1 MSNIFT
7 DSIILFILK
16 IVSFYFCIMFSL
28 KLLRNYLFKSK
39 KSIMIILGSGGHTG
53 ELLLMIKKLDFNK
66 FSSCYFLSAHNDK
79 NSENKAK
86 ETIQINNYKNTKF
99 HFLKIYRARNVGQ
112 SFISSIPTTI
122 YALFQ
127 SFIILIKNRPN
138 MVVTNG
144 PGVAFP
150 IIFIGYILR
159 ILMILSEF
167 KIMFIESYCRTKSI
181 SLCGKMVEPLCDRFI
196 VLWKNLESKK
206 REYLGKIL

>member
-1 MSNIFT
+1 MLFLFNS
-7 DSIILFILK
+7 SILLLTIK
-16 IVSFYFCIMFSL
+16 YIVIYFCLMFGL
-28 KLLRNYLFKSK
+28 KLIRKYFNKSK

-53 ELLLMIKKLDFNK
+53 EILLMIQKLDFNK
-66 FSSCYFLSAHNDK
+66 FSSCFFLSSHNDK
-79 NSENKAK
+79 NSDNKAK
-86 ETIQINNYKNTKF
+86 ESIQIKKYKNTKF

-112 SFISSIPTTI
+112 SFISSIPTTL

-127 SFIILIKNRPN
+127 SIYILIKYRPN

-150 IIFIGYILR
+150 ILFIGYFLR
-159 ILMILSEF
+159 LFLILSEF

-181 SLCGKMVEPLCDRFI
+181 SLCGKIVEPLCDRFI
-196 VLWKNLESKK
+196 VLWKNLETQK

>member
-1 MSNIFT
+1 MFISF
-7 DSIILFILK
+7 SVLLFLLK
-16 IVSFYFCIMFSL
+16 IIVLYFCIMFGL
-28 KLLRNYLFKSK
+28 KLIRTYVFKSK

-53 ELLLMIKKLDFNK
+53 EILLMIQKLDFNK
-66 FSSCYFLSAHNDK
+66 FSSCYFVSSHNDK

-86 ETIQINNYKNTKF
+86 ESIPIDKYKNTKF
-99 HFLKIYRARNVGQ
+99 IFLKIYRSRNVGQ
-112 SFISSIPTTI
+112 SFISSIPTTL

-127 SFIILIKNRPN
+127 SFFILIKYRPN

-150 IIFIGYILR
+150 ILFIGYILR
-159 ILMILSEF
+159 ILMILCEF

-181 SLCGKMVEPLCDRFI
+181 SLCGKIVEPLCDRFI

-206 REYLGKIL
+206 RKYL

>member
-1 MSNIFT
+1 MFISISVLIF
-7 DSIILFILK
+7 LLK
-16 IVSFYFCIMFSL
+16 LIVFYFCIMFGL
-28 KLLRNYLFKSK
+28 KLIRIYLFKSK

-53 ELLLMIKKLDFNK
+53 EILLMIQKLDFNK
-66 FSSCYFLSAHNDK
+66 FSSCYFVSSHNDK

-86 ETIQINNYKNTKF
+86 ESIQINKYKNTKF
-99 HFLKIYRARNVGQ
+99 YFLKIYRARNVGQ
-112 SFISSIPTTI
+112 SFISSIPTTL

-127 SFIILIKNRPN
+127 SFFILIKYRPN

-150 IIFIGYILR
+150 ILFIGYILR
-159 ILMILSEF
+159 KLMILCEF

-181 SLCGKMVEPLCDRFI
+181 SLCGKIVEPFCDRFI
-196 VLWKNLESKK
+196 VLWKNLETKK

>member
-1 MSNIFT
+1 MFFFT
-7 DSIILFILK
+7 TTTLLFL
-16 IVSFYFCIMFSL
+16 L
-28 KLLRNYLFKSK
+28 KLLVFYFIIMFGLKLIRIYLFKSK

-53 ELLLMIKKLDFNK
+53 EILLMIQKLDFNK
-66 FSSCYFLSAHNDK
+66 FSACYFVSSHNDK

-86 ETIQINNYKNTKF
+86 ESIQIKNFPNTKF

-112 SFISSIPTTI
+112 SFASSVPTTL

-127 SFIILIKNRPN
+127 SLFILIKYRPN

-150 IIFIGYILR
+150 ILFIGYILR
-159 ILMILSEF
+159 LFMVLCEF

-181 SLCGKMVEPLCDRFI
+181 SLCGKIVEPLCDRFI

>member
-1 MSNIFT
+1 MFI
-7 DSIILFILK
+7 SISVLLFLLK
-16 IVSFYFCIMFSL
+16 FIVFYFCVMFGL
-28 KLLRNYLFKSK
+28 KLIRIYLFKSK

-53 ELLLMIKKLDFNK
+53 EILLMIQKLDFNK
-66 FSSCYFLSAHNDK
+66 FSSCYFVSSHNDK

-86 ETIQINNYKNTKF
+86 ESIQINKYKNTKF
-99 HFLKIYRARNVGQ
+99 YFLKIYRARNVGQ
-112 SFISSIPTTI
+112 SFISSIPTTL

-127 SFIILIKNRPN
+127 SFFILIKYRPN

-150 IIFIGYILR
+150 ILFIGYILR
-159 ILMILSEF
+159 KLMILCEF

-181 SLCGKMVEPLCDRFI
+181 SLCGKIVEPFCDRFI
-196 VLWKNLESKK
+196 VLWKNLETKK

>member
-1 MSNIFT
+1 MITLFS
-7 DSIILFILK
+7 SSALLFIIK
-16 IVSFYFCIMFSL
+16 IIIFYICIMFGL
-28 KLLRNYLFKSK
+28 KLIRKYLFNSK

-53 ELLLMIKKLDFNK
+53 EILLMIQKLDFNK
-66 FSSCYFLSAHNDK
+66 FSECYFVSSHNDK

-86 ETIQINNYKNTKF
+86 ESIQIDKYKNTKF

-127 SFIILIKNRPN
+127 SFFILIKYRPN

-150 IIFIGYILR
+150 LLFIGFFLR
-159 ILMILSEF
+159 ILMILVEY
-167 KIMFIESYCRTKSI
+167 KIIFIESYCRTKSI
-181 SLCGKMVEPLCDRFI
+181 SLCGKIVEPLCDRFI
-196 VLWKNLESKK
+196 VLWKNLETKK

>member
-1 MSNIFT
+1 MFFFT
-7 DSIILFILK
+7 TTTLLFLLK
-16 IVSFYFCIMFSL
+16 LFVFYFIIMFGL
-28 KLLRNYLFKSK
+28 KLIRIYLFKSK

-53 ELLLMIKKLDFNK
+53 EILLMIQKLDFNK
-66 FSSCYFLSAHNDK
+66 FSACYFVSSHNDK

-86 ETIQINNYKNTKF
+86 ESIQIKNFPNTKF

-112 SFISSIPTTI
+112 SFVSSVPTTL
-122 YALFQ
+122 YAIFQ
-127 SFIILIKNRPN
+127 SLFILIKYRPN

-150 IIFIGYILR
+150 ILFVGYVLR
-159 ILMILSEF
+159 LLMILCEF

-181 SLCGKMVEPLCDRFI
+181 SLCGKIVEPLCDRFI